1 MPLLIAGLCAVFQTS
16 RRDFPWASFSCVLV
30 YVVSLVAEEQ
40 WNDNLGILVAAA
52 ATAVFSNVWAA
63 RTRRPTSIVLL
74 PAIVVLV
81 SGSVGFQGLAA
92 IAEGDTTIG
101 AQQLLQMFVVAVML
115 TVGLLVGNTIV
126 RPRNTL

>member
-1 MPLLIAGLCAVFQTS
+1 
-16 RRDFPWASFSCVLV
+16 
-30 YVVSLVAEEQ
+30 
-40 WNDNLGILVAAA
+40 
-52 ATAVFSNVWAA
+52 VFSNVWAA

-92 IAEGDTTIG
+92 IAEGETTIG
-101 AQQLLQMFVVAVML
+101 AQQLLQMFIVAVML
-115 TVGLLVGNTIV
+115 TAGLLVGNTIV